1 LPSTWVPAL
10 TSSMASTWVPT
21 RVSSLTAMLLRK
33 RKRSEHQHH
42 YPQPDPTFHIN
53 LPGNNLTDRWMRLC
67 WTGQERRIRVSR
79 NSFIVRK
86 KKIRRGSQP

>member
-1 LPSTWVPAL
+1 
-10 TSSMASTWVPT
+10 
-21 RVSSLTAMLLRK
+21 MLLRK
-33 RKRSEHQHH
+33 RKRSEHKHH

-86 KKIRRGSQP
+86 KNSAGLATLSAHFSRKTPVF